1 MGTDEQQAG
10 TARRGRMEPPRI
22 KLAELLAGEREA
34 IIEHDGHDY
43 RLRITS
49 KGKLILTK

>member
-1 MGTDEQQAG
+1 MNEAQKTSD
-10 TARRGRMEPPRI
+10 TARRVT
-22 KLAELLAGEREA
+22 ASQLLGDAREI

-49 KGKLILTK
+49 NNKLILTK